1 MTSLTR
7 DVLLSD
13 RYPSSILMNLLMV
26 NICRR
31 VYEKV
36 WVEGYGNGANV
47 RDQFDLLTNQK

>member
-31 VYEKV
+31 VNEKV

-47 RDQFDLLTNQK
+47 RDQFDLHTNQK